1 MRSFPP
7 LSLASDLLIDM
18 IQFQSQF
25 PSLFGYSILS
35 KNSESDK
42 RSDSKDLP
50 TIRGGPVRVDP
61 TRHLLPV
68 LNHLFIFFYAT
79 RPPVSPL
86 LFGYHLLLHFR
97 GVRLLKWKMRN
108 EEYFIIQFIFVII
121 YELYCNFL
129 IIFMSY
135 IVFF

>member
-25 PSLFGYSILS
+25 PSLLGYSILS

-68 LNHLFIFFYAT
+68 LNYLFSFMRRVLQFPRFYLVITYHCILGA
-79 RPPVSPL
+79 
-86 LFGYHLLLHFR
+86 FG
-97 GVRLLKWKMRN
+97 LLKKN
-108 EEYFIIQFIFVII
+108 EKYFIIQFIFVII

-135 IVFF
+135 IVLF